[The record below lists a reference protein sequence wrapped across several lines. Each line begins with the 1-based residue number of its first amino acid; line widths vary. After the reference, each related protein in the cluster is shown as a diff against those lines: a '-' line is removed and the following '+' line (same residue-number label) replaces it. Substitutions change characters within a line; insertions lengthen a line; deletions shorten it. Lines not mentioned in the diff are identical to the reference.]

1 MKVAGITNTREVY
14 IGSRERNF
22 RISEY
27 LIVKD
32 PQGDLVGEI
41 IGAETYNRYIPLG
54 VSSDFVDSGVLESLS
69 SLGYSVDDETIYI
82 GKLRLINEALYPVET
97 GSLVV
102 QPEFQEIKNLLIKTS
117 IDQGMVL
124 GAIKNTDNLYD
135 TMDDDLKGV
144 YQTFEDGEVF
154 PQMEVPYL
162 FDYRSM
168 HQYPHIGIFGGSG
181 SGKSFGLRVLLEE
194 IMKKYIP
201 TVVLDP
207 HYEMSFSTNTSY
219 SRDISYNDKFS
230 IYKIG
235 KDVGVNFEDLNR
247 GDLKN
252 LLSATFQITE
262 PMSAVVDSLFKNRT
276 NLGHFKN
283 TLIGLSEAQDL
294 GSDQNIQKRINEA
307 ESPSEKEAWEFRLNL
322 FQKHS
327 KTCNQ
332 ASVNGVLWRLQ
343 SLENQGIFSKDIK
356 PIESGL
362 KYGKMVVIQGSTK
375 MIQVFATYL
384 LNNIYKKRREYKD
397 AQYMNEEGEYFPPFF
412 IVTDEAHNFAPKGM
426 ESPSKGIIKEISQEG
441 RKYGVFLIFATQRP
455 TLLDETVSAQLNT
468 KFIFRTVRAT
478 DIQTIRE
485 ETDLSTDE
493 TSRLPYLKTGDV
505 FVSSSSIGRTSFVR
519 IRAADTET
527 PFSENPFDELKK
539 NLVSENDELYGLI
552 KPHLPI
558 NETNLLE
565 VLKRLESDGKK
576 IEMKELE
583 LGLAQLV
590 NSKHIELEDN
600 LFLKRWIDAK

>member
-14 IGSRERNF
+14 IGSKDRNF

-27 LIVKD
+27 LIIKD

-54 VSSDFVDSGVLESLS
+54 VSSDFIDSGVIESLS
-69 SLGYSVDDETIYI
+69 SLGYNVDDETIYI

-97 GSLVV
+97 GSIVV
-102 QPEFQEIKNLLIKTS
+102 EPEFHEIKNLLIKTNIS
-117 IDQGMVL
+117 QGMVL

-135 TMDDDLKGV
+135 TMDEELKGIF
-144 YQTFEDGEVF
+144 QTFEDGEVF
-154 PQMEVPYL
+154 QQREVPYL

-194 IMKKYIP
+194 IMKKNIP
-201 TVVLDP
+201 TIVLDP
-207 HYEMSFSTNTSY
+207 HYEMNFLTNTSFTK
-219 SRDISYNDKFS
+219 DIYYNDKFC

-262 PMSAVVDSLFKNRT
+262 PMSAVIDSLFKNRS
-276 NLGHFKN
+276 NLSYFKN

-294 GSDQNIQKRINEA
+294 GSEQSIQRRISES
-307 ESPSEKEAWEFRLNL
+307 ESPSEKEAWEFRLGL
-322 FQKHS
+322 YQKYS

-343 SLENQGIFSKDIK
+343 NLESQGIFSKDIK
-356 PIESGL
+356 PIENGL

-397 AQYMNEEGEYFPPFF
+397 AQYMNEEGDYFPPFF
-412 IVTDEAHNFAPKGM
+412 IVTDEAHNFAPKGLD
-426 ESPSKGIIKEISQEG
+426 SPSKGIIKEISQEG

-485 ETDLSTDE
+485 ETDLSVDE

-505 FVSSSSIGRTSFVR
+505 FVSSSSMGRTSFVR

-527 PFSENPFDELKK
+527 PYSENPFDELLK
-539 NLVSENDELYGLI
+539 NIVSEKDELYELI
-552 KPHLPI
+552 KEHLPI
-558 NETNLLE
+558 NETDLLE
-565 VLKRLESDGKK
+565 VLRRLEETGKK
-576 IEMKELE
+576 IEMRELE
-583 LGLAQLV
+583 TGLSQLV
-590 NSKHIELEDN
+590 SSGYIELEDN